1 MPKSRVGKSRMFR
14 EYSRIKPRYI
24 NHEGMQN
31 IYMATRYFDEVL
43 DLRSNNLH
51 MMCYMYELEFFTLK
65 HISEKFNRHEGGV
78 ARRNFPQLKNADL
91 IYKHFDKLTPSDT
104 REDHIFRDET
114 KYNYRVRWGLTQKG
128 RMYVSRYYRMCN
140 GTETIPYPIGS

>member
-1 MPKSRVGKSRMFR
+1 MRKFVYYKNTQFNLCLNQEWASHVCSV
-14 EYSRIKPRYI
+14 
-24 NHEGMQN
+24 NTH
-31 IYMATRYFDEVL
+31 V
-43 DLRSNNLH
+43 SNNLH

-78 ARRNFPQLKNADL
+78 ARRNFPQLKNANL
-91 IYKHFDKLTPSDT
+91 IYKHFDKLTPSNT

-128 RMYVSRYYRMCN
+128 RMYVSRYYRMCD